1 MPDDLVDLQRTGA
14 SWKASAIASINGQP
28 VTDYLTKFAAQ
39 NAIGG
44 LEPNSDWNQLMS
56 SSALNITNAFSI
68 FEGYTSFYPGENLT
82 FAFENGT
89 EITEPWL
96 AIYNSP
102 EETGPLETG
111 GDFYNFFV
119 LGFYPASY
127 DPYATAT
134 SLDSVPSATSTDSSA
149 SSSTTTT
156 PTPTSWP
163 DLAYPQRPDVVQP
176 DLGAS
181 GVLTGYFL
189 HDISV
194 AVLSI
199 PSFEAYDTA
208 VEDFSNT
215 VTEFIQKAKGA
226 GLTKVLIDLQQNSG
240 GDTLLAYDTFKQFF
254 PAIEP
259 FGGSRMRA
267 HPTADVLGNTFT
279 NYYVTQNM
287 NETFY
292 YEQSVNDWV
301 VTDRLNADT
310 EQNFTSWGEF
320 YGPHDYSGDSFSS
333 VVSCPKSAL
342 GGLLAHG
349 IE

>member
-1 MPDDLVDLQRTGA
+1 
-14 SWKASAIASINGQP
+14 
-28 VTDYLTKFAAQ
+28 
-39 NAIGG
+39 
-44 LEPNSDWNQLMS
+44 MS
-56 SSALNITNAFSI
+56 SSALNISNSLSI

-89 EITEPWL
+89 TVTQPWL

-102 EETGPLETG
+102 GDTGPLETG

-127 DPYATAT
+127 DPNATAT
-134 SLDSVPSATSTDSSA
+134 SSDSAPSATSTDASSL
-149 SSSTTTT
+149 SSTTA

-163 DLAYPQRPDVVQP
+163 DLAYPQDPDVVQP

-199 PSFEAYDTA
+199 PSFSAFDTA
-208 VEDFSNT
+208 VEDFSST

-267 HPTADVLGNTFT
+267 QPTADVLGTTFT
-279 NYYVTQNM
+279 DYYDTQNM

-292 YEQSVNDWV
+292 EELSTSEWV

-320 YGPHDYSGDSFSS
+320 FGPHEYNGDSFSS
-333 VVSCPKSAL
+333 VVSCSKLDSVNQWL
-342 GGLLAHG
+342 
-349 IE
+349 IRIF